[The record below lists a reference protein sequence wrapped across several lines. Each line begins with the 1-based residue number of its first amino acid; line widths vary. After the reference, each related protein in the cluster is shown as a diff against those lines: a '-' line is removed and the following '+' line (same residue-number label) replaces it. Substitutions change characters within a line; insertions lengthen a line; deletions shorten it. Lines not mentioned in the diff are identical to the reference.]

1 MKVIDI
7 IHKIEMLVYII
18 NRLQTKPTTS
28 GIAMGLTY
36 NETKYVFL
44 RNPHRFKSFSLED
57 NIYFTLRDVFAN
69 TFICS
74 DKNIINIDEGIALIN
89 QLTNDICYE
98 DRTEGFKYSNVL
110 SDKAFVSSLLTW
122 LDTIEPDR
130 DFDFSD
136 EVNEFE
142 EENEVIVK
150 EDHCITI
157 DETKFQGYVFD
168 YIALDAWWE
177 HLHDLKETLNKLL
190 D

>member
-1 MKVIDI
+1 MGI
-7 IHKIEMLVYII
+7 I
-18 NRLQTKPTTS
+18 
-28 GIAMGLTY
+28 Y
-36 NETKYVFL
+36 NKTKYIQITYQ
-44 RNPHRFKSFSLED
+44 NWKKSLSLED
-57 NIYFTLRDVFAN
+57 NVCFTLRDIFRN
-69 TFICS
+69 TFIRS
-74 DKNIINIDEGIALIN
+74 YKNIIDIDEGVALSN

-98 DRTEGFKYSNVL
+98 DRTEEFKYTNVL
-110 SDKAFVSSLLTW
+110 QEKTFVSSLLTW

-136 EVNEFE
+136 EVE

-157 DETKFQGYVFD
+157 DETKYEGYVFN

-177 HLHDLKETLNKLL
+177 NLHDLKETLNKLL

>member
-1 MKVIDI
+1 
-7 IHKIEMLVYII
+7 
-18 NRLQTKPTTS
+18 
-28 GIAMGLTY
+28 MGLTY
-36 NETKYVFL
+36 NNTKYIQL
-44 RNPHRFKSFSLED
+44 MNQQWRKSLSLED
-57 NIYFTLRDVFAN
+57 NVCFTLTDVFMN
-69 TFICS
+69 TQVFS
-74 DKNIINIDEGIALIN
+74 DKNIFDINKGFALSD
-89 QLTNDICYE
+89 QLTDNILYND
-98 DRTEGFKYSNVL
+98 RMEGFKYTNVL
-110 SDKAFVSSLLTW
+110 QDKTFVSSLLTW

-136 EVNEFE
+136 QVNEFE

>member
-1 MKVIDI
+1 MGI
-7 IHKIEMLVYII
+7 I
-18 NRLQTKPTTS
+18 
-28 GIAMGLTY
+28 Y
-36 NETKYVFL
+36 NGTKYIQITYQ
-44 RNPHRFKSFSLED
+44 NWKKSLSLED

-74 DKNIINIDEGIALIN
+74 DKNIIDIDEGVALSG

-98 DRTEGFKYSNVL
+98 DRTEEFKYTDVL
-110 SDKAFVSSLLTW
+110 QEKTFVSSLLTW

-142 EENEVIVK
+142 EENKVIVK
-150 EDHCITI
+150 ENHCITI
-157 DETKFQGYVFD
+157 DETKFEGYVFN

>member
-1 MKVIDI
+1 MGI
-7 IHKIEMLVYII
+7 IYK
-18 NRLQTKPTTS
+18 K
-28 GIAMGLTY
+28 
-36 NETKYVFL
+36 TKYIQITYQ
-44 RNPHRFKSFSLED
+44 HWKKSLSLED

-74 DKNIINIDEGIALIN
+74 DKNIINIDEEIALIN

-98 DRTEGFKYSNVL
+98 DRSEEFTYTNVL
-110 SDKAFVSSLLTW
+110 QEKTFVSSLLTW

-136 EVNEFE
+136 EVNEE
-142 EENEVIVK
+142 DEENEVIVK

-157 DETKFQGYVFD
+157 DETKYEGYVFN

-177 HLHDLKETLNKLL
+177 HLHDLKEILNKLL

>member
-1 MKVIDI
+1 MGI
-7 IHKIEMLVYII
+7 I
-18 NRLQTKPTTS
+18 
-28 GIAMGLTY
+28 Y
-36 NETKYVFL
+36 NNTKYIQL
-44 RNPHRFKSFSLED
+44 TNQPWKKSLSLED
-57 NIYFTLRDVFAN
+57 NVCFTLRDIFMN
-69 TFICS
+69 TFICR
-74 DKNIINIDEGIALIN
+74 DKNIINIDEGGDLSD

-98 DRTEGFKYSNVL
+98 DRTDTFTYTNVL
-110 SDKAFVSSLLTW
+110 SDKAFVSRLLTW
-122 LDTIEPDR
+122 LDMIEPDR
-130 DFDFSD
+130 DFDVSD
-136 EVNEFE
+136 EVTEFE

>member
-1 MKVIDI
+1 MGI
-7 IHKIEMLVYII
+7 I
-18 NRLQTKPTTS
+18 
-28 GIAMGLTY
+28 Y
-36 NETKYVFL
+36 NKTKYIQITYQ
-44 RNPHRFKSFSLED
+44 NWKKSLSLED
-57 NIYFTLRDVFAN
+57 NVCFTLRDIFRN
-69 TFICS
+69 TFIRS
-74 DKNIINIDEGIALIN
+74 DKNIIDIDAGVALSA

-98 DRTEGFKYSNVL
+98 DRTEEFKYTNVL
-110 SDKAFVSSLLTW
+110 QEKTFVSSLLTW

-142 EENEVIVK
+142 EKNEVIVK
-150 EDHCITI
+150 ENHCITI
-157 DETKFQGYVFD
+157 DETKYEGYVFN

>member
-1 MKVIDI
+1 
-7 IHKIEMLVYII
+7 
-18 NRLQTKPTTS
+18 
-28 GIAMGLTY
+28 MGLTY
-36 NETKYVFL
+36 NKTKYVEL
-44 RNPHRFKSFSLED
+44 CNPHKFKSLSLED
-57 NIYFTLRDVFAN
+57 NVYFTLRDIFMN
-69 TFICS
+69 MNS
-74 DKNIINIDEGIALIN
+74 DNADDAIDCN
-89 QLTNDICYE
+89 QFNHQLTNEICFE
-98 DRTEGFKYSNVL
+98 DRTEGFKYTNVL
-110 SDKAFVSSLLTW
+110 QDKTFVSSLLTW

-150 EDHCITI
+150 EDNCITI